1 MLQIW
6 TNIKNYYNRYAMWIN
21 LAIGLVAVYFAYQK
35 WFKK

>member
-6 TNIKNYYNRYAMWIN
+6 TNIKSYYSRYAMWIN